1 MVAAVVLGGLLVCC
15 PVATQGARLA
25 NPARGKGTQAKERF
39 QDLAAQLQLTEQ
51 QKQQLKAVLRDE
63 AQNLKNLRAET
74 GAAKRQRH
82 AQFTQ
87 IRQDLVAR
95 IKAILTP
102 EQYAK
107 WQTLRGALRDQ
118 RHIKGQSKALGL

>member
-1 MVAAVVLGGLLVCC
+1 MGFV
-15 PVATQGARLA
+15 P
-25 NPARGKGTQAKERF
+25 
-39 QDLAAQLQLTEQ
+39 
-51 QKQQLKAVLRDE
+51 QKQQLKAILRDE

-74 GAAKRQRH
+74 GVAKRQRH
-82 AQFTQ
+82 AQVIQ
-87 IRQDLVAR
+87 IRQDLAAR

-102 EQYAK
+102 EQYTK